1 MEKTGRT
8 VSFLWLALALVALT
22 GTIVFSVFA
31 GISAGASGR
40 SSPSP
45 VTLEAGAESLAE
57 DSDYVVVS
65 DKAGGVKC
73 YEKAEPKQL
82 WEYSKAASDGAAA
95 KATAVALFGQK
106 AYVLF
111 DDRTVMRFDAETG
124 EAEGVLE
131 TNYVP
136 KRIYFSPEGGTL
148 FAVYGEVGAKRD
160 VYLLR
165 TDFGGT
171 EESPASYRDYP
182 KLDSGDYA
190 ISSGGV
196 ETGVQGILITA
207 DERIYI
213 ASDAYTVRLFTAN
226 GMADGYREF
235 PVAAEKLAAFCET
248 EDGFAGLGLDGSYYR
263 FDKDFVCKESI
274 RIAQTFTFAVSAGKT
289 LYGTDGHSVFAVS
302 DRGEKRFAL
311 SCAGETLLFADQD
324 TFVLS
329 GAELRWLTA
338 EQARQISVMGGL
350 FPVFLPLAIVFALF
364 LCYAGASV
372 WTPLR
377 ARVNRWF
384 AVVGRAAVRHRFA
397 YLGLIPTFALLAVF
411 YYWPI
416 VRGFGLSFFNYN
428 GVTSKFVGLQ
438 NFIDVLYN
446 TLFWDSALT
455 MLILLVTDIV
465 KAIVPPLLFAEFILA
480 VRNKQFSFI
489 VRVLLFI
496 PGILP
501 GVAGTLVWVNGIFG
515 SDSYGL
521 LNSIC
526 SIFVPGFIQTW
537 IGPYLETRSLVS
549 IIMFAFPWVGSYL
562 IFYGGVMGIP
572 KSLFE
577 AAELDGC
584 GWWRR
589 IATIDLPL
597 IFAQIKYIFIT
608 SFIASVQD
616 YGRLFITDQA
626 TGHGLKV
633 PALIIYENIYKGGS
647 EPNYGLSSA
656 MSMYLFAFLLIAT
669 ILNFR
674 KQTDKEAM

>member
-1 MEKTGRT
+1 MEKTGKT
-8 VSFLWLALALVALT
+8 ISFLWLALALFALA
-22 GTIVFSVFA
+22 GTIAFSVVA
-31 GISAGASGR
+31 GMALKTSEKGSG
-40 SSPSP
+40 SPIA
-45 VTLEAGAESLAE
+45 LDKGIESLAE
-57 DSDYVVVS
+57 NESYVVVS
-65 DKAGGVKC
+65 DETGAVMC
-73 YEKAEPKQL
+73 YERFGGDRL
-82 WEYSKAASDGAAA
+82 WEYQRAAKESGKA
-95 KATAVALFGQK
+95 KATSVSLFGP
-106 AYVLF
+106 YVFALY
-111 DDRTVMRFDAETG
+111 DDRMVFRFSAETG
-124 EAEGVLE
+124 EVEGALE

-136 KRIYFSPEGGTL
+136 KRAVFSPSGGTL

-171 EESPASYRDYP
+171 EEAPASYRAFP

-190 ISSGGV
+190 VSSGGV

-207 DERIYI
+207 DENIYI
-213 ASDAYTVRLFTAN
+213 ASDAYSVRVFTAN

-235 PVAAEKLAAFCET
+235 SIAAEKLSAFCKT
-248 EDGFAGLGLDGSYYR
+248 DDGFAGFGSDGVYYR
-263 FDKDFVCKESI
+263 FDEEFVCRTSM
-274 RIAQTFTFAVSAGKT
+274 RYAQSFTVAVCAGDT
-289 LYGTDGHSVFAVS
+289 LYGTDGNSVIALTKE
-302 DRGEKRFAL
+302 GEKLFSL
-311 SCAGETLLFADQD
+311 PCAGESLLFAGPDS
-324 TFVLS
+324 FVLA
-329 GAELRWLTA
+329 GEGLRWLTR
-338 EQARQISVMGGL
+338 EQAAEIAAFGGL
-350 FPVFLPLAIVFALF
+350 FPIFLPLAIVFALF
-364 LCYAGASV
+364 ACYAGACV
-372 WTPLR
+372 WKPWG
-377 ARVNRWF
+377 ARINHFFVF
-384 AVVGRAAVRHRFA
+384 VGKTAVRHRFA
-397 YLGLIPTFALLAVF
+397 YLGLIPTFLLLAVF

-428 GVTSKFVGLQ
+428 GVVAKFVGLQ

-455 MLILLVTDIV
+455 MLLLLITDIA

-480 VRNKQFSFI
+480 VRNKQFSFV

-521 LNSIC
+521 MNSIC
-526 SIFVPGFIQTW
+526 AIFVPGFIQTW

-549 IIMFAFPWVGSYL
+549 ILFFAFPWVGSYL

-589 IATIDLPL
+589 IVTIDLPL

-656 MSMYLFAFLLIAT
+656 MSLYLFAFLLIAT
-669 ILNFR
+669 IINFR